1 RAEVETIYY
10 RLSASGEDSLHIM
23 PQSQYDR
30 LAAMMNTKPAG
41 TLGENEALL
50 TESPNAAKKSK
61 GKLTEADID
70 LSGQP
75 YSFSLENRTDRI
87 AAVVYS
93 GRLLVVTDT
102 MFEELRGENKAD
114 GISVSHTYPYILP
127 DSQGLPQKDDPE
139 TKLGLELSEWNRDAI
154 HEGYVQSRA
163 ENY

>member
-1 RAEVETIYY
+1 PSYRIADDTTVPDALALIEKRLQSEGLEYKRAEVETIYY

-50 TESPNAAKKSK
+50 TETPNAAKKSK

-75 YSFSLENRTDRI
+75 YSFSLRNRTDRI

-102 MFEELRGENKAD
+102 MFE
-114 GISVSHTYPYILP
+114 
-127 DSQGLPQKDDPE
+127 
-139 TKLGLELSEWNRDAI
+139 
-154 HEGYVQSRA
+154 
-163 ENY
+163 